1 MDQIVETGE
10 LNKNSP
16 KIKRFGKKDGGAGEG
31 GKALFKGF
39 SSFPRPSRS
48 SSSAVTP
55 LFFVVIS
62 PLLRRHASL
71 SLPVLFRTSVPLSVN
86 KEGRKKEDL
95 ILSDCKV

>member
-10 LNKNSP
+10 LNNNSP

-48 SSSAVTP
+48 SSSAV
-55 LFFVVIS
+55 IS

-86 KEGRKKEDL
+86 KKGRKKEDL